1 MMHEHV
7 RGRLSPYLE
16 GELSAR
22 EESALEAHLA
32 ECPPCSAELRALRR
46 AIDLLHHLDAPAL
59 PSDIGGAVL
68 ERLRAGE
75 APRRAPVPWGR
86 LAPFALAAGIV
97 AVALLTPAGEAQA
110 PKLLFAASS
119 VPAPIERIVA
129 QAPAALPGDAGIG
142 NGSLA
147 AQTQRIEVS
156 PYRVCVARFRSGRPA
171 GPDCAAWDAYLVG
184 LASEDASRF
193 SFEMRGMPQPH
204 RQRILDR
211 FSRFAAETGSAPSLA
226 PTLRHSRDPQMVQL
240 AKRVERRHNAPIRQ
254 ASYDGGR

>member
-7 RGRLSPYLE
+7 RSRLSPYLE

-32 ECPPCSAELRALRR
+32 ECPPCRAELRALRR
-46 AIDLLHHLDAPAL
+46 AVDLLHHLDAPEL

-68 ERLRAGE
+68 ERLRAEKG
-75 APRRAPVPWGR
+75 APRRPSVPWVR
-86 LAPFALAAGIV
+86 FAPFALAAGIV
-97 AVALLTPAGEAQA
+97 AVALLTPAEEAQA
-110 PKLLFAASS
+110 PKLLFTASA

-129 QAPAALPGDAGIG
+129 QAPAGLPADAGLG
-142 NGSLA
+142 NGNLA
-147 AQTQRIEVS
+147 AQNQRIEVS

-171 GPDCAAWDAYLVG
+171 GPDCAAWDAYLVQ

-193 SFEMRGMPQPH
+193 SFEMSGMPTPH

-211 FSRFAAETGSAPSLA
+211 FSRFAAETGSAPSLV
-226 PTLRHSRDPQMVQL
+226 PQLRHTRDPQMVQL
-240 AKRVERRHNAPIRQ
+240 AKRVERRLNAPIRQ
-254 ASYDGGR
+254 ASFDGR